1 MGMDNHAPQPEWLT
15 YREAAKRL
23 GISRA
28 AVKSRAR
35 RLGWPRRSGTTP
47 MDATFVHVPPDGTS
61 SPRDAILSELQDL
74 LVRLEDAERP

>member
-1 MGMDNHAPQPEWLT
+1 MGMDNEPTQPEWLT
-15 YREAAKRL
+15 YREAAERL
-23 GISRA
+23 GISRS